1 MKILLWA
8 NGGSSKTRY
17 WGPGTNSYKLY
28 SKNKDKTIKI
38 TQVHGIKDLKVDR
51 EVFESGIFLADYESK
66 SIWSRLKFL
75 FKADK
80 WIENNYKDY
89 DVFHGLGAFE
99 ATFTAAYHFARLG
112 KPAFIHLTGDKSAF
126 LNNSKISRLL
136 GLPQRRI
143 KRANDITGYIANSK
157 AMVDMLKSIGVHDE
171 KIFNIS
177 NHADTTKFHPVSE
190 NEKKILRKQL
200 NIPERFTVVLIGGL
214 CYRKRTF
221 ELTQAC
227 GNLIK
232 TAGLDLNL
240 VLVGPDREG
249 GEIKDKIL
257 KYRQENDLEAYIHLI
272 DYTPMPIQYYQA
284 SDLFVLASKQEGMS
298 GALVEAMAT
307 GLPSIVT
314 EISGS
319 EDLVTP
325 DENGLYTDGTV
336 DDMQIKISQFYND
349 KEFAI
354 RAGKNA
360 RSFIEENCST
370 EVVLKQ
376 HLDLFRKFI

>member
-17 WGPGTNSYKLY
+17 WGPGTNSFKLY
-28 SKNKDKTIKI
+28 SHNKDKSIKI
-38 TQVHGIKDLKVDR
+38 TQVHGIKDLEVDTT
-51 EVFESGIFLADYESK
+51 VFESGIFLSDFESK
-66 SIWSRLKFL
+66 SVWARLKFL
-75 FKADK
+75 FKAKK
-80 WIENNYKDY
+80 WIKNNYKDY

-99 ATFTAAYHFARLG
+99 TTFTAAYHFAKLG
-112 KPAFIHLTGDKSAF
+112 KPAFIHLTGDQTAF
-126 LNNSKISRLL
+126 LNNSRISRLL

-157 AMVDMLKSIGVHDE
+157 AMVKMLKDVGVRDE

-177 NHADTTKFHPVSE
+177 NHADTTKFLPVSE
-190 NEKKILRKQL
+190 DEKKNLRKVL

-232 TAGLDLNL
+232 SGLDLNL

-249 GEIKDKIL
+249 GEMKDKIL
-257 KYRQENDLEAYIHLI
+257 NYRKDKSLEDHIHLI
-272 DYTPMPIQYYQA
+272 DFTPMPIKYYQA
-284 SDLFVLASKQEGMS
+284 SDLFVLASKHEGMS
-298 GALVEAMAT
+298 GALIEAMAT

-314 EISGS
+314 KISGS
-319 EDLVTP
+319 EDLIVEG
-325 DENGLYTDGTV
+325 ENGLYTDGSIGNI
-336 DDMQIKISQFYND
+336 QAKISEFYQD
-349 KEFAI
+349 KEFTI
-354 RAGKNA
+354 NAGEQA
-360 RSFIEENCST
+360 RFFIEKNCST
-370 EVVLKQ
+370 EVVLKK
-376 HLDLFRKFI
+376 HLDLFKRFIK